1 MQHSRQSTSR
11 TRPSGAAAEQSS
23 DARRSTAQ
31 RDAITDSPRV
41 VAQRAMIS
49 EVFGRTAQREPLPEE
64 ELKQAKLDPVQRE
77 GEEETI
83 EDEEENDDGVLQ
95 GKFATVQR
103 EESPSPAGSG
113 ENRTGLPDGL
123 KSGIESLSGMSMDHV
138 RVHYGSSQPAQLNA
152 LAYAQG
158 SDIHVGPGQEQHL
171 PHEAWHVV
179 QQAQGRVRPTMQM
192 KDGVPVNDEAS
203 LEQEADVMGAKAL
216 SGAVQLRREL
226 APASTSGAA
235 VQRRIIPGTLIDVSN
250 ATNMPTWEQAGF
262 TWHINTTTDT
272 HHVTKEGVPKVQYF
286 FTGAGLDI
294 EDQRP
299 TKKEQGGSS
308 RKRKK
313 VKGEKTIKVKTK
325 CVFSEL
331 PAAVQD
337 FVRNH
342 YVQIFG

>member
-11 TRPSGAAAEQSS
+11 TRPSGAAAERTS
-23 DARRSTAQ
+23 DAQRKTAQ
-31 RDAITDSPRV
+31 RDAITGSPRA

-64 ELKQAKLDPVQRE
+64 ELKQAKLDPLQR
-77 GEEETI
+77 
-83 EDEEENDDGVLQ
+83 
-95 GKFATVQR
+95 K
-103 EESPSPAGSG
+103 ESPSPAASG

-138 RVHYGSSQPAQLNA
+138 
-152 LAYAQG
+152 
-158 SDIHVGPGQEQHL
+158 
-171 PHEAWHVV
+171 
-179 QQAQGRVRPTMQM
+179 
-192 KDGVPVNDEAS
+192 VNDEAS

-216 SGAVQLRREL
+216 SGAAQLRREL

-235 VQRRIIPGTLIDVSN
+235 VQRRIIPGTTIDVSN
-250 ATNMPTWEQAGF
+250 ATNMPTWDQAGS

-286 FTGAGLDI
+286 FTGTGLDI
-294 EDQRP
+294 EDKRP

-308 RKRKK
+308 KKKKR
-313 VKGEKTIKVKTK
+313 VRGEKKITVKTK

-331 PAAVQD
+331 PQEVQE

-342 YVQIFG
+342 YAEIFPPRS